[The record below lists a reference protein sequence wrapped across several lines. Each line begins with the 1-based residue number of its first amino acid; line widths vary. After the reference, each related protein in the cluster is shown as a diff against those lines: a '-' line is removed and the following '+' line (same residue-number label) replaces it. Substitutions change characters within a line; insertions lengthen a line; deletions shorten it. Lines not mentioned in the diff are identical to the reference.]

1 MTDEIVDGSD
11 SLEQRPWH
19 VAVDAS
25 TRIEDAIF
33 VRYQTLAEILFLL
46 RGAVQ
51 RGANVLI
58 QTFGPDMVMFTY
70 LFILL

>member
-11 SLEQRPWH
+11 PLEQRPWH
-19 VAVDAS
+19 VAVDDY
-25 TRIEDAIF
+25 TRLKENIF
-33 VRYQTLAEILFLL
+33 VRYRTLAEMLFPL

-58 QTFGPDMVMFTY
+58 QTSGPDMVMFTY